1 MLEKLKKFINRNK
14 IVEVP
19 LEFTI
24 DVDINNKH
32 IIQPYVKINGEKI
45 KVPEINKIWDYGS
58 TFKLND
64 ITYTITKESIETLLS
79 IRSLNPNIDYEG
91 RLISDV
97 CPPVLKH
104 LRTKPQVEE
113 STRSKELKISDKPL
127 KPKAKI
133 NFKPGKGLVVKT
145 GLSIDKKQDL
155 ISPQQLKPTI
165 DTNWV
170 QHKKTF
176 YPYPAKE
183 VPLVN
188 KWLLTQ
194 YRTVPLD
201 GIPEFFLRDLVLLKT
216 KFEAVLN
223 EEAKMIDIVKD
234 PFKPEVYIDAN
245 EKGWLD
251 FKVEYRVGRF
261 KLPHNLFQNKNDKFI
276 QANKNSWVQLDKK
289 AIQKTDKQL
298 QELGITKLPQGY
310 RLDVARFASIEEFI
324 DKIGGRKVTTADYRQ
339 FLNELTGFSANEN
352 FKLPPD
358 IEKHY
363 ISEGIDLRPYQR
375 SGIHWL
381 TWLKK
386 YHLHGILADDMG
398 LGKTI
403 QTIANIQLAYRN
415 EEIRKHSLIIC
426 PKSVV
431 RHWTNEI
438 TRCYPEAV
446 IYEYIGSNRKRRL
459 FQNKE
464 PILFVSTY
472 TTIKNDIELICNV
485 PFYFLV
491 LDESTKIKNPAAKR
505 TQAIKKINSAYR
517 IALSG
522 TPIENRP
529 AEMWSVF
536 DFLMKGHLGKQR
548 KFIDYY
554 ERPISKGDQERTR
567 QLSTKIS
574 PFLLRRLKE
583 DVATDLPD
591 KIPMNEWVELTEE
604 QKALYGQIQDRYI
617 TGVRDDLEQGRSV
630 NYTKSI
636 LPAITKLKQVCD
648 HPALITGVKEP
659 IMGRSNKFDLVIE
672 KINEI
677 CEKEEQ
683 VVLFSHFL
691 GTLNLFESAFNNN
704 GINYIRIDGSTSI
717 SNRQNLIDRFN
728 QTHVDTALCSIKACG
743 HGINLTAANHVIHVD
758 RWWNPAVEDQ
768 ATDRVHRIG
777 QDKIVYVY
785 KISTQGTLEEKIA
798 KILERKRKI
807 SDEIIGPATSRGLD
821 WSREELLEIL
831 KPLE

>member
-1 MLEKLKKFINRNK
+1 MFEKLKKYLNK
-14 IVEVP
+14 NKVIEVP
-19 LEFTI
+19 LEFTL
-24 DVDINNKH
+24 DLNKDNKH
-32 IIQPYVKINGEKI
+32 IIQLYVNIDGQKI
-45 KVPEINKIWDYGS
+45 KVPNINKIWDYGS
-58 TFKLND
+58 TFKIND
-64 ITYTITKESIETLLS
+64 ITYTLSKDSIETILS
-79 IRSLNPNIDYEG
+79 IRSVNPQIDGEG
-91 RLISDV
+91 RIVSDV
-97 CPPVLKH
+97 CPPVLQY
-104 LRTKPQVEE
+104 LRKKPQVKE
-113 STRSKELKISDKPL
+113 SPRSEELKTSDKPL
-127 KPKAKI
+127 KPTAKI
-133 NFKPGKGLVVKT
+133 NYDPGKRINVET
-145 GLSIDKKQDL
+145 GLSTGPTQKL
-155 ISPQQLKPTI
+155 LSPHQLLPTSEKG
-165 DTNWV
+165 WV
-170 QHKKTF
+170 RHEKTF
-176 YPYPAKE
+176 YQLPSAEDPTVK
-183 VPLVN
+183 
-188 KWLLTQ
+188 KWLSTK
-194 YRTVPLD
+194 YTTVPLN

-223 EEAKMIDIVKD
+223 EDAKMIDIVKE
-234 PFKPEVYIDAN
+234 PFRPEVYIDAN

-251 FKVEYRVGRF
+251 FKVTYQIGKYKIPHGLF
-261 KLPHNLFQNKNDKFI
+261 KNKEDKFV
-276 QANKNSWVQLDKK
+276 QFNKYVWVKHDKK
-289 AIQKTDKQL
+289 MIQKTDKQL
-298 QELGITKLPQGY
+298 QELGITKIPQGY
-310 RLDVARFASIEEFI
+310 RLDVAQFASLEEFI
-324 DKIGGRKVTTADYRQ
+324 KSIGGRKQTTTDYRQ

-358 IEKHY
+358 IENQY
-363 ISEGIDLRPYQR
+363 ISEGIQLRPYQR

-403 QTIANIQLAYRN
+403 QTIANIQLAYRT
-415 EEIRKHSLIIC
+415 EKIRKHSLIIC
-426 PKSVV
+426 PKSVI

-438 TRCYPEAV
+438 ARCYPKADT
-446 IYEYIGSNRKRRL
+446 YEFIGTNRNRRY
-459 FQNKE
+459 FKSQD
-464 PILFVSTY
+464 PIIFISTY
-472 TTIKNDIELICNV
+472 ATVVNDIDLISNV
-485 PFYFLV
+485 PLYFVV
-491 LDESTKIKNPAAKR
+491 LDESTNIKNPAAKR

-529 AEMWSVF
+529 AEIWSVF

-554 ERPISKGDQERTR
+554 EKPISKGDKERTN

-583 DVATDLPD
+583 NVATDLPD

-604 QKALYGQIQDRYI
+604 QKALYGQIQDKYVNN
-617 TGVRDDLEQGRSV
+617 VRDDLEQGRSV

-648 HPALITGVKEP
+648 HPALITKIMEP

-672 KINEI
+672 KISKI
-677 CEKEEQ
+677 CEKDEQ

-691 GTLNLFESAFNNN
+691 GTLDLFESVFNNN
-704 GINYIRIDGSTSI
+704 GVNYIRIDGSTR
-717 SNRQNLIDRFN
+717 NRQDLIDRFN
-728 QTHVDTALCSIKACG
+728 RTHIDTALCSIKACG

-807 SDEIIGPATSRGLD
+807 SDDIIGPATSRGLD
-821 WSREELLEIL
+821 WS
-831 KPLE
+831 